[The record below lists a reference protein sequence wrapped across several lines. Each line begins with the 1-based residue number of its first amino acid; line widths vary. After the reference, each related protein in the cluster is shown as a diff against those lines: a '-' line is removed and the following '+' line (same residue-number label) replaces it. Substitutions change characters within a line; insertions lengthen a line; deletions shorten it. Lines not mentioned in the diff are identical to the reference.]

1 MLVAS
6 GLLGCRYNTNDV
18 DITSTDN
25 DTALVLSKQ
34 CFDYEVELLYTN
46 RQGKTSCTEAYN
58 TSNPLYKHS
67 NTGDTVIVRGNTIVR
82 NLTMENKIKAFSNQR

>member
-34 CFDYEVELLYTN
+34 CFEYKVELLYTN
-46 RQGKTSCTEAYN
+46 RQGKTSCTGAYN
-58 TSNPLYKHS
+58 PSNPLYKHS
-67 NTGDTVIVRGNTIVR
+67 NTGDTVIVQDDDIVR